1 MLLILQPS
9 GPVPALALVVR
20 MARPAMAMREY
31 ERPAGR
37 PNGRPAVPPS
47 VLEQAFD
54 RGSLSALR
62 AAVAAFAAQAG
73 LGPGRVGDLV
83 LVTHELASNAVRHGA
98 GCGRLRMWT
107 YGLAVNCEVTDDGPP
122 QGSAGTAAPPGDRLT
137 ASAPW
142 AVEHGHGL
150 WVVGQL
156 ADQSSQRSGPGGTT
170 AAVRFSL
177 ARPGP

>member
-1 MLLILQPS
+1 
-9 GPVPALALVVR
+9 
-20 MARPAMAMREY
+20 MARRPMAMREY

-37 PNGRPAVPPS
+37 PAVPAP
-47 VLEQAFD
+47 VLERDFD

-62 AAVAAFAAQAG
+62 SAVAAFAARAG
-73 LGPGRVGDLV
+73 LPPGRVGDLV

-98 GCGRLRMWT
+98 GSGRLRMWT
-107 YGLAVNCEVTDDGPP
+107 YGLAVNCEVTDDGPA
-122 QGSAGTAAPPGDRLT
+122 QVSAGATPPAAGGQRLT

-150 WVVGQL
+150 WVAGQL

-170 AAVRFSL
+170 AAARFSL
-177 ARPGP
+177 PRPGL